1 MFSRIR
7 KYLKDR
13 KGVAAIEFA
22 LIAPVM
28 LTLYV
33 GSAETVNLL
42 SAERKMTNTS
52 SSVADLIARARFIDD
67 TELSR
72 VFEAVDI
79 MMQPYDTSK
88 IKAVVSSVMAVEVD
102 NGNGAKQL
110 KFFVGW
116 SDSAN
121 ANDTAYAQ
129 CTEVTVP
136 KAEGAL
142 VRNGESLIVA
152 RITHSYTPILPIPK
166 LGGGILQEGFE
177 MSETFYLK
185 PRRLAMIPR
194 CTKATQDACPW
205 TPPKCI

>member
-7 KYLKDR
+7 NYLKDR

-42 SAERKMTNTS
+42 SAERKMTNTA

-67 TELSR
+67 TELAR
-72 VFEAVDI
+72 VFEAVNV
-79 MMQPYDTSK
+79 MMQPFDTSN

-102 NGNGAKQL
+102 NGNGGKEL

-129 CTEVTVP
+129 CTEISVP
-136 KAEGAL
+136 ESEGAL

-152 RITHSYTPILPIPK
+152 RITHSYTPVLPIPK
-166 LGGGILQEGFE
+166 LGGGIIQEGFDMQE
-177 MSETFYLK
+177 IFYLK
-185 PRRLAMIPR
+185 PRKLAMIPR
-194 CTKATQDACPW
+194 CTKATQDQCAW
-205 TPPKCI
+205 TPPKCT